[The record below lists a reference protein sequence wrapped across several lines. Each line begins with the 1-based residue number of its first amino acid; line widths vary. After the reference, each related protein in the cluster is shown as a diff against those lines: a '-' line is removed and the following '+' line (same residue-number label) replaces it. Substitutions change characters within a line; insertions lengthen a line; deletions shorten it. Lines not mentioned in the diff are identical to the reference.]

1 MFTRIISSLLM
12 VFCLSVCNLNARTIF
27 ASDYLHAIRKIQKK
41 ISSDPVF
48 DYIAMQRKALLLR
61 KYYWNIDNRNSDTI
75 YVCDVVNL
83 KRASYNEY
91 IVAHHHIYA
100 LKNEVGVSLDC
111 DMNTSHEKFFE
122 KEMEDENG
130 ADNIRLLKYVMNWDV
145 NLFKRWST
153 ETSNRHTNV
162 NAVRIIRRS
171 KYIYQYD
178 YYSFF
183 DNHLAENNSI
193 PSIGKT
199 ASGETI
205 YTSARDIGNIAAG
218 IVAARNGIPWNSA
231 RLAFDVYQSRHGFRI
246 EGLSTRNAEY
256 YGWSQMYSH
265 TSGITEAAHL
275 RNTVHSFFERL
286 LNKIF

>member
-199 ASGETI
+199 ASGKTI
-205 YTSARDIGNIAAG
+205 YTSARDIGNMAAG

-231 RLAFDVYQSRHGFRI
+231 RLAFYQSRHGFRI

-275 RNTVHSFFERL
+275 RNTFYGFYKIIM
-286 LNKIF
+286 NKIF

>member
-193 PSIGKT
+193 PIGDKNMT
-199 ASGETI
+199 
-205 YTSARDIGNIAAG
+205 TSCQRIQQTTTD
-218 IVAARNGIPWNSA
+218 
-231 RLAFDVYQSRHGFRI
+231 HG
-246 EGLSTRNAEY
+246 
-256 YGWSQMYSH
+256 
-265 TSGITEAAHL
+265 
-275 RNTVHSFFERL
+275 TVL
-286 LNKIF
+286 